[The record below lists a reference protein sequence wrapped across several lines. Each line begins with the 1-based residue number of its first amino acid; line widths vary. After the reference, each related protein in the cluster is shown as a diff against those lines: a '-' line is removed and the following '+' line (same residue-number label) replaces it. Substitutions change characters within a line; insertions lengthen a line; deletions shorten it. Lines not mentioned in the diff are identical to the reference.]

1 MITLAA
7 AQSHLWTMAITLM
20 MSVPTTKGTFV
31 VDNKGQLICLG
42 NDFWHTFLKWALLDA
57 QHHLLPHEP
66 TLMFKTVYI
75 FYIFPIVD
83 GTDALDCSA
92 KMGAVMYPGT
102 LQINPFTI
110 AMCTE

>member
-1 MITLAA
+1 
-7 AQSHLWTMAITLM
+7 
-20 MSVPTTKGTFV
+20 
-31 VDNKGQLICLG
+31 
-42 NDFWHTFLKWALLDA
+42 
-57 QHHLLPHEP
+57 LLPHEP